1 MPDHVA
7 LRFMSFVFETRAY
20 MVKKSVQLV
29 NHLRDIA
36 AESGRMLKGTFER
49 WAMQLLPV
57 SEPRGA

>member
-1 MPDHVA
+1 
-7 LRFMSFVFETRAY
+7 MSFVFETRAY